1 MARAEA
7 LFVQAPVR
15 FTLGAFLVGGKSE
28 RSDEAVSIKER
39 MSELIVDLLGGG
51 NGLDENFKSFKGPDF
66 NLSEYGGIRGNPNQ
80 TR

>member
-28 RSDEAVSIKER
+28 RSDKAVRIEER
-39 MSELIVDLLGGG
+39 MSELIIDLFGRREWIG
-51 NGLDENFKSFKGPDF
+51 
-66 NLSEYGGIRGNPNQ
+66 
-80 TR
+80 

>member
-28 RSDEAVSIKER
+28 RSDKAARIKER
-39 MSELIVDLLGGG
+39 MPELVVDLLGGG
-51 NGLDENFKSFKGPDF
+51 NGLDENFKSCKGPDF
-66 NLSEYGGIRGNPNQ
+66 NLSE
-80 TR
+80 

>member
-28 RSDEAVSIKER
+28 RSDKAVRIKER
-39 MSELIVDLLGGG
+39 MSEVDFLGGG

-66 NLSEYGGIRGNPNQ
+66 NLSD
-80 TR
+80 